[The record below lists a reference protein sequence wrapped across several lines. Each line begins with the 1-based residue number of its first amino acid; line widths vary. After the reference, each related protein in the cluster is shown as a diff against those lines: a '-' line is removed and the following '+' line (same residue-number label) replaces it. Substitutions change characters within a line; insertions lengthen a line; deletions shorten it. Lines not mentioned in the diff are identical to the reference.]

1 MDCSLPGSSIHGA
14 SQAIMLERVVIFF
27 SRGFLQPRDWM
38 YISCTAF
45 GQIIFT
51 AEPQG
56 KPSKMYGQ
64 LLKKKTTN
72 DSTFVVNW
80 LFLLYY
86 YYLNIQ

>member
-1 MDCSLPGSSIHGA
+1 MDCSLPGFSIHGA

-64 LLKKKTTN
+64 LLKKKQQMIRPLWSI
-72 DSTFVVNW
+72 DYF
-80 LFLLYY
+80 YY
-86 YYLNIQ
+86 TIIT